1 MTGAEPGLMPSQVLS
16 ANRPD
21 CDFPLN
27 NLPYGVFSDDRG
39 PRCGVA
45 IGDRILDLA
54 ACEAQGLLDAGGTFA
69 APRMNDF
76 IARGPDAWAAAR
88 ARLTA
93 LLSPDGPRD
102 LPLVAMAGARLHL
115 PIRVEGFTD
124 FYASRHHAFNVGC
137 LFRGPDNALPPQWD
151 HMPIGYNG
159 RASSIVATIDE
170 ARPL

>member
-93 LLSPDGPRD
+93 LLSPEGPCTAAGGDG
-102 LPLVAMAGARLHL
+102 
-115 PIRVEGFTD
+115 
-124 FYASRHHAFNVGC
+124 
-137 LFRGPDNALPPQWD
+137 
-151 HMPIGYNG
+151 G
-159 RASSIVATIDE
+159 RAAATC
-170 ARPL
+170 RSGSRVH